1 MTNHAIERGDQV
13 RATTAGGTTV
23 IMRALAAPRA
33 GRDFEVLWVATEEE
47 WNRSQAE
54 GDEPD
59 GLPWP
64 TSAIETLATA

>member
-1 MTNHAIERGDQV
+1 MAIERGDQV
-13 RATTAGGTTV
+13 RATTAGGNTV
-23 IMRALAAPRA
+23 LMRALGAPRP
-33 GRDFEVLWVATEEE
+33 GRDFEVVWVATEDE
-47 WNRSQAE
+47 WTRAQAD